1 MLTNILCCLTGSVKH
16 AKIEIIVKNSNSNSS
31 NKCHRLQMILPL
43 IATKTPSPLQ
53 FLLHL
58 NTTKFEENSSV
69 YVSEL
74 SKFVSVTAII
84 EVVQL

>member
-1 MLTNILCCLTGSVKH
+1 MSS
-16 AKIEIIVKNSNSNSS
+16 VKNSISNSS

-43 IATKTPSPLQ
+43 IATKTPSPLH

-84 EVVQL
+84 EVVQLASKDYDLFIRD